1 MIHCDM
7 WFYAASKE
15 TMDRLRLLIE
25 RRVVVFIAASDYNE
39 TTEDAQIINQ

>member
-1 MIHCDM
+1 MIHYDM
-7 WFYAASKE
+7 WSYAASKE
-15 TMDRLRLLIE
+15 AMDRLRLIE